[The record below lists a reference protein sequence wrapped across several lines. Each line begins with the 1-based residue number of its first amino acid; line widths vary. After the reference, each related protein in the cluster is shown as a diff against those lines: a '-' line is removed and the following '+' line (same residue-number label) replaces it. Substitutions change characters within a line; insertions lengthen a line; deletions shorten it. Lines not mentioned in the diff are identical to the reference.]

1 MIILDLLNHHYVA
14 VFFFTK
20 KNSGERTYE
29 KTLFDLRNR
38 TVFRQRGGR
47 VQSQT
52 IPHHVSNNQN
62 LAVADTVKLRIR
74 IRHHTEHARA
84 R

>member
-1 MIILDLLNHHYVA
+1 M
-14 VFFFTK
+14 K
-20 KNSGERTYE
+20 KLCLICGIALYSANAGA
-29 KTLFDLRNR
+29 
-38 TVFRQRGGR
+38 R

-52 IPHHVSNNQN
+52 IPHHVPNNQN